1 MKRLHIIMT
10 ILLIMI
16 LVLAFSACTKKHE
29 TTEPVIN
36 QSELPETPVPSPT
49 PPISPTTTSTPTITS
64 SPTEIPKQIEQ
75 AAPTALPTQVVL
87 PEGEGSTDSESG
99 ILPADEE
106 DTLFDNDSTSS
117 DNKDANS
124 SKILIAIDA
133 GHQSKGNNE
142 KEPIGP
148 DASTTKP
155 KVSSGT
161 SGIATGVPEYKLSLV
176 IALKVKEELI
186 SRGYEVYM
194 IRESNDVN
202 LSNRERAEMANESG
216 ADLFIRIHADGSEN
230 TSVSGTSTLYPSKDN
245 PYVSYLYKDSYALSK
260 AIVDAM
266 CDRTGAKNRGAIAR
280 DDMSGI
286 NWCTIPVSIIEM
298 GYMSNK
304 KEDKLMQTEEYQ
316 NKLVQG
322 ICDGIDAYYE

>member
-10 ILLIMI
+10 ILLTMV
-16 LVLAFSACTKKHE
+16 LVFSFTACTKPQG
-29 TTEPVIN
+29 TTQPVIN
-36 QSELPETPVPSPT
+36 QTKQSEAPDSSPT
-49 PPISPTTTSTPTITS
+49 DTVLPTTTNSPAVTGSPTDIPEQIEQTAPTIT
-64 SPTEIPKQIEQ
+64 PTPI
-75 AAPTALPTQVVL
+75 AY
-87 PEGEGSTDSESG
+87 PEGEGSTVSESG
-99 ILPADEE
+99 ILPTEE
-106 DTLFDNDSTSS
+106 DSLTETGNISSPDNTG
-117 DNKDANS
+117 S
-124 SKILIAIDA
+124 SKRLIAIDA

-148 DASTTKP
+148 GASQKKP

-176 IALKVKEELI
+176 IALKVKEELLN
-186 SRGYEVYM
+186 RGYEVYM
-194 IRESNDVN
+194 IRETNDVN

-230 TSVSGTSTLYPSKDN
+230 TGVSGTSTLYPSEAN
-245 PYVSYLYKDSYALSK
+245 PFVSYLYEDSYALSN

-266 CDRTGAKNRGAIAR
+266 CNRTGAKNRGAFAR

-316 NKLVQG
+316 NKMVQG
-322 ICDGIDAYYE
+322 ICDGIDDYYQ